1 MPNFLFYIQP
11 ADFEIVTSPK
21 HFQGKGEIAVVVI
34 AKENINGTV
43 RVRTLTLGINREV
56 HNHPVQ
62 V

>member
-1 MPNFLFYIQP
+1 MS
-11 ADFEIVTSPK
+11 DFQIVTSPK